1 MLKKIISGFFF
12 RRLIMKIEKIQN
24 GDSVTLALQG
34 WLDTQAAPELEK
46 ELEGLGDDVKSLE
59 FDCKALEYVSS
70 SGIRQFVAA
79 YKKMSGNF
87 KLTGVSAEI
96 MDVLNM
102 TGISKRI
109 TIE

>member
-1 MLKKIISGFFF
+1 
-12 RRLIMKIEKIQN
+12 MKIEKIQN

-46 ELEGLGDDVKSLE
+46 ELGDDVKSLE